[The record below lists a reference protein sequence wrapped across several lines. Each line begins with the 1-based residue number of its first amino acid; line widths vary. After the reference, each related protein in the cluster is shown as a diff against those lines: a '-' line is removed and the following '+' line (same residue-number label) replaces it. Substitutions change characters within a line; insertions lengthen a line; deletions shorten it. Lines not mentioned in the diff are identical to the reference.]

1 MGDLNM
7 NDENFSKNKVEQIE
21 DTLIKLKE
29 KKARI
34 IKCFLFF
41 LFYKCY
47 NRYQNKRDYY
57 EEE

>member
-1 MGDLNM
+1 M

-47 NRYQNKRDYY
+47 N
-57 EEE
+57 

>member
-1 MGDLNM
+1 M

-47 NRYQNKRDYY
+47 NCY
-57 EEE
+57 